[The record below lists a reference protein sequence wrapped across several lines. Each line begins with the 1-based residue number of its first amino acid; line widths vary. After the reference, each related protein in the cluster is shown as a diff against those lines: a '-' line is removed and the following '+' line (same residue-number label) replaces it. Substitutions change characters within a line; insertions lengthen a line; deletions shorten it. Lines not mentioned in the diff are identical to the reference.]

1 MRHYKILNFK
11 EELKMSEINTM
22 ETVEETTE
30 VIETTE
36 NEGIVSKVKNGCKKH
51 WKKILVVAGLVTAVG
66 IGIAVKIANGS
77 NDEDSDIIDLGED
90 GYVESDVVDVT
101 ND

>member
-1 MRHYKILNFK
+1 
-11 EELKMSEINTM
+11 MSEMNEIKA
-22 ETVEETTE
+22 VEETTE
-30 VIETTE
+30 IIETTE

-51 WKKILVVAGLVTAVG
+51 WKKILIAAGILTAVG
-66 IGIAVKIANGS
+66 IGIAVKVANGS

-90 GYVESDVVDVT
+90 GYVESDVVDVV